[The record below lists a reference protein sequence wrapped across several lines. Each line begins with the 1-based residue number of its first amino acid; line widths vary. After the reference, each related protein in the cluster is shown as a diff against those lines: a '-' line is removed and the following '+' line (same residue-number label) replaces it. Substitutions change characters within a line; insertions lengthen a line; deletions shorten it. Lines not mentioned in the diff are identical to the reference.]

1 MRPGCGLKF
10 REGWFL
16 ARHTP
21 PSAPTAGGKD
31 PAAENPKASS
41 TVQTGFALRTLPRWK
56 KKQKKRKRE
65 RERVF
70 LQRLCE
76 VLVGEMVFQLTT
88 LMYLIFS
95 MLLSQSRL
103 QQTSLIGRAAEPQ
116 TTTTVWGAPRPS
128 LTALWA
134 HTVHL

>member
-1 MRPGCGLKF
+1 MCLVRGKDKASESAVMRPGCGLKF

-65 RERVF
+65 RESF
-70 LQRLCE
+70 SPA
-76 VLVGEMVFQLTT
+76 T
-88 LMYLIFS
+88 L
-95 MLLSQSRL
+95 
-103 QQTSLIGRAAEPQ
+103 
-116 TTTTVWGAPRPS
+116 
-128 LTALWA
+128 
-134 HTVHL
+134 